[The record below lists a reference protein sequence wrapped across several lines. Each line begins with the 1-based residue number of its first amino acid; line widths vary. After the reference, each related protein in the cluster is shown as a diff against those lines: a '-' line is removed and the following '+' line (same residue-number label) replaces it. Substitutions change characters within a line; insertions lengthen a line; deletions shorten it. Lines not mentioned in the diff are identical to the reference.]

1 MPLDEVLFKS
11 VSAELERHSSPLEYS
26 ISKDY
31 MLESFVDLADEMKS
45 AAMRSTSLSLF
56 NCS

>member
-11 VSAELERHSSPLEYS
+11 VCAELERHSSPLEYS

-45 AAMRSTSLSLF
+45 AAMRHRFLRMF
-56 NCS
+56 NNR